1 MPQEVDITYKG
12 YKASMKLRHRA
23 LSFINALL
31 LWLGAAHIIRTHGW
45 LLLLPYIMIFFVFCH
60 YLGVPNFVNVLRC
73 RKAYQG
79 RSFQLK
85 LTLVNQCIFV
95 AVLLLILNA
104 IRIQE
109 MFAFYLVTGLIRAF
123 SMPKEQLL
131 QERMNINK
139 ALLVNQTNKR

>member
-12 YKASMKLRHRA
+12 FKASLKLRHRA
-23 LSFINALL
+23 LSFIKVLL
-31 LWLGAAHIIRTHGW
+31 LWLGAAHVIRAHGW
-45 LLLLPYIMIFFVFCH
+45 LLLLPYVAIFLVFCH

-79 RSFQLK
+79 RLFQLK
-85 LTLVNQCIFV
+85 FTLVNQCIFV
-95 AVLLLILNA
+95 AVLPLILNA
-104 IRIQE
+104 IGIQE
-109 MFAFYLVTGLIRAF
+109 MFVFYLVTGLISAF

-139 ALLVNQTNKR
+139 ALLANPWKR